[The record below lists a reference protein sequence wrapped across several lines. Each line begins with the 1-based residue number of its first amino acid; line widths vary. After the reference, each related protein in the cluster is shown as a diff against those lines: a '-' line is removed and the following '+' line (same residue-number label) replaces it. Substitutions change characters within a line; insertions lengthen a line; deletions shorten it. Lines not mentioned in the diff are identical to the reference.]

1 MKMLIFTFA
10 CRNKFI
16 YKQTCD
22 TILNFFFNTCISSN
36 SQAKKKSLEDKWHF
50 TLISSCWEEGF
61 EPQHQQ
67 QDEPF
72 SDKSPQRHLACMRKK
87 GSPGAG
93 ETGQPLA
100 KSKSSAPS
108 SLQNRHAIS
117 PTLQKSPTYEVGLI
131 IIILQINFNGEG

>member
-1 MKMLIFTFA
+1 MQMLIFTVA
-10 CRNKFI
+10 YRNKFI

-22 TILNFFFNTCISSN
+22 TILNFFNICISSN